1 MEYNVILKS
10 VLQNTYI
17 MDETFVNLSE
27 MNPHQTKIIPLIGS
41 PIGGSISPHVHN
53 YLFDLYKVNA
63 MNLPVEIRKRE
74 LAGFIE
80 VAKLMN
86 FPDLF

>member
-1 MEYNVILKS
+1 M
-10 VLQNTYI
+10 
-17 MDETFVNLSE
+17 NLSE

-41 PIGGSISPHVHN
+41 PIGGFISPHVHN

-80 VAKLMN
+80 VTKLMN
-86 FPDLF
+86 FSGFILTMPNKVDIIPLVDEIDEV